1 MASYGGAVRKRLGS
15 QGPLGKAEASML
27 ELKGAWVAEK
37 YGSESKDEG
46 DRGALLISFVF
57 KFFGQS

>member
-46 DRGALLISFVF
+46 DRVFFSFVF

>member
-37 YGSESKDEG
+37 YGSESG
-46 DRGALLISFVF
+46 DRVFFSFVF